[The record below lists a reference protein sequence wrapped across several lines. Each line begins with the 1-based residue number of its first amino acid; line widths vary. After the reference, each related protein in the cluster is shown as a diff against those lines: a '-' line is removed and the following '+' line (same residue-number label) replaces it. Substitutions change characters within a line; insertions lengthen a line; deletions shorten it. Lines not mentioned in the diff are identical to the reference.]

1 MPNVRPPVTGRS
13 APTPH
18 RPGPAPHPAR
28 GTRARRAGRVIGTA
42 TVLFALGGCSW
53 VSGMFGTND
62 GPPTEEISVF
72 DIAIGQCF
80 AAQQGEPEVEQ
91 SSLDAVPCDGPHRQ
105 EAYSIV
111 QYVPPEGVTGD
122 AFPGDATLKDYADA
136 KCAQSFQDYV
146 GISYLDST
154 LFFTYLIPS
163 ARGWEQNKDRSVVCF
178 ITTTGAELTATAKE
192 SRL

>member
-1 MPNVRPPVTGRS
+1 MEIVSVDDHEQPARTAPPGRNRAIARCPSLAILMGSTRTLAAGPVGSTALVPTGVVALVREHSRPRAMPNVRPPVTGRS

-28 GTRARRAGRVIGTA
+28 ATRARRAGRVIGTA

-91 SSLDAVPCDGPHRQ
+91 SSLDAVPCDVPHRQ

-111 QYVPPEGVTGD
+111 QYVPPEGVHG
-122 AFPGDATLKDYADA
+122 
-136 KCAQSFQDYV
+136 
-146 GISYLDST
+146 
-154 LFFTYLIPS
+154 
-163 ARGWEQNKDRSVVCF
+163 
-178 ITTTGAELTATAKE
+178 
-192 SRL
+192 